1 MPKKRDHGQGALY
14 QVTRK
19 RRLKDGTVRE
29 YTLWRGVVDLGIGA
43 DGKRGQPTVHAKT
56 QREAKKKLD
65 DLMDEIRENGAPA
78 DKQTT
83 MAQWAPRWLEEI
95 AKPNVDPKTYRN
107 YRTAVTRR
115 IVPLL
120 GRKKV
125 HAVTPGDVRAL
136 RKYVI
141 ETQGLSSTTARE
153 AHIALNGILS
163 AAVVERLIR
172 KNPADGVKAPKAAA
186 STRGAIPTAQA
197 LDILHAAAAMPDA
210 AGSRW
215 WFKLLS
221 GQRQGEILGATLAD
235 LDLDIGYYRVSWKL
249 EALSREHGCAGG
261 NDAPSCGKKRAAFCP
276 DARWPVPDGFEKR
289 HLTGAW
295 HLTDPKSQKGRVVP
309 LIPQLVEAIRR
320 HLEATAGQPNPYGL
334 IWHMPDGA
342 PITPRDDAQ
351 QWRDLLQAAGVITAE
366 QNKPKG
372 TEITGHIA
380 RHTTITV
387 LASLGVDTQL
397 IGEIVGHSSAKV
409 TEIYRHADQA
419 EKIAAMAKLGTAWAD
434 ALGPLQIEA

>member
-1 MPKKRDHGQGALY
+1 MPKKRDHGQGGLY
-14 QVTRK
+14 QITRK

-29 YTLWRGVVDLGIGA
+29 YTLWRGVVDLGIDA
-43 DGKRGQPTVHAKT
+43 DGRRVQPTVHAKT

-65 DLMDEIRENGAPA
+65 DLMEEIRETGAPA

-115 IVPLL
+115 IVPLM
-120 GRKKV
+120 GRKRV
-125 HAVTPGDVRAL
+125 HAITPSDVRAL
-136 RKYVI
+136 RTFVV
-141 ETQGLSSTTARE
+141 EGQGLSTTTARE

-163 AAVVERLIR
+163 AAVIERIIR

-186 STRGAIPTAQA
+186 STRGAIPTGQA
-197 LDILHAAAAMPDA
+197 LAILRTAALMPNA
-210 AGSRW
+210 EGARW
-215 WFKLLS
+215 WFKLLG
-221 GQRQGEILGATLAD
+221 GQRQGEILGATIAD
-235 LDLDIGYYRVSWKL
+235 LDLDLGYYRVSWKL
-249 EALSREHGCAGG
+249 EALTREHGCNVVDG
-261 NDAPSCGKKRAAFCP
+261 APSCGKKKGAYCP
-276 DARWPVPDGFEKR
+276 QARWEDPDGFEKR
-289 HLTGAW
+289 QLTGAW
-295 HLTDPKSQKGRVVP
+295 HLTRPKSQTGRIVP
-309 LIPQLVEAIRR
+309 LIPQMVEAIRR
-320 HLEATAGQPNPYGL
+320 HLKATAHQPNPYGL

-342 PITPRDDAQ
+342 PITPRDDGQ

-372 TEITGHIA
+372 TELTGHIA
-380 RHTTITV
+380 RHTAITA

-409 TEIYRHADQA
+409 TEIYRHADHA
-419 EKIAAMAKLGTAWAD
+419 EKRAAAAKLGTAWAES
-434 ALGPLQIEA
+434 LEIEA